1 MLCREG
7 VCCVVGR
14 VSQGRRD
21 ADDPCV
27 WWSFTEGNR
36 LCVSYCVLL
45 DGNCHLLLPLY
56 EL

>member
-45 DGNCHLLLPLY
+45 DGNCPLLLPLY